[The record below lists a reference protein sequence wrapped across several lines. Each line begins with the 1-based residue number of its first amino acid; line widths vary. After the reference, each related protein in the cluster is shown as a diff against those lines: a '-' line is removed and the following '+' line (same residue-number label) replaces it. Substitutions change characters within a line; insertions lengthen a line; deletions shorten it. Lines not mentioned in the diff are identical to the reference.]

1 MKTVLVSA
9 YAVNPYH
16 GSEDG
21 MGWNFINQIAR
32 FNKVI
37 AVTRENTRPHIE
49 KYIANNPSP
58 VYGNISFI
66 YYDLPYWMRFWKKG
80 GRGALLYY
88 YMWQFF
94 LPNYIK
100 RKQLHFDI
108 VHNLNFHNDWTP
120 SRLWKLQKPFVWGPI
135 GHHPQIPKDYIIH
148 VYGKKQYLAELLKW
162 QVKKA
167 FWNMDPFL
175 KQTVQHADA
184 VLTMN
189 SSVSG
194 VLNIDEQLTF
204 RMPSVSSEAHSLN
217 IVKSEDEFI
226 VLSAGRFVPL
236 KGFDITIK
244 SFARFYHQLHEHDQD
259 KVKLVLV
266 GDGPYKPYLAKL
278 TEELMLGNAVQFISW
293 ISRNELKALY
303 QKAHLFLFPSHEGAG
318 MVVAEA
324 LSYGMPVVCFEN
336 CGPGEFVDESCGI
349 RVPYGRYNDSLTQF
363 AVALKKLYIDD
374 RIYQN
379 LSSGAVKKFEEQFDW
394 NLKGEQ
400 LKDVYDKVMLNA
412 S

>member
-21 MGWNFINQIAR
+21 MGWNFICQIAR
-32 FNKVI
+32 FNKVL
-37 AVTRENTRPHIE
+37 AVTRQNTRPHIE
-49 KYIANNPSP
+49 KYMLNNPSA
-58 VYGNISFI
+58 VYSNITFI
-66 YYDLPYWMRFWKKG
+66 YYDLPYWMSFWKKG

-88 YMWQFF
+88 YLWQFF
-94 LPNYIK
+94 LPDFIKK
-100 RKQLHFDI
+100 RKLHFDI

-120 SRLWKLQKPFVWGPI
+120 SRLWRLQKPFVWGPI
-135 GHHPQIPKDYIIH
+135 GHHPRIPKDYIIH
-148 VYGKKQYLAELLKW
+148 VYGRKQYLSELLKW

-167 FWNMDPFL
+167 FWKLDPFL
-175 KQTVQHADA
+175 KQTVQRADA

-189 SSVSG
+189 SSVSD
-194 VLNIDEQLTF
+194 VLNIDKSLTF
-204 RMPSVSSEAHSLN
+204 RMPSVSSESHSLN
-217 IVKSEDEFI
+217 IEKSEEEFI
-226 VLSAGRFVPL
+226 ILSAGRFVPL

-244 SFARFYHQLHEHDQD
+244 SFARFYNQLHEHDQT

-266 GDGPYKPYLAKL
+266 GDGPYKPYLVQL
-278 TEELMLGNAVQFISW
+278 TKELGLGDAVQFINW
-293 ISRNELKALY
+293 IEREGLKSLY
-303 QKAHLFLFPSHEGAG
+303 QKAHVFLFPSHEGAG

-336 CGPGEFVDESCGI
+336 CGPGEFIDETCGI
-349 RVPYGRYNDSLTQF
+349 RVPYGRYDESLTEF
-363 AVALKKLYIDD
+363 AAAIKKLYIDD
-374 RIYQN
+374 RTYYKF
-379 LSSGAVKKFEEQFDW
+379 SAGAVKKFEERFDW

-400 LKDVYDKVMLNA
+400 LRDVYDKVMLHA